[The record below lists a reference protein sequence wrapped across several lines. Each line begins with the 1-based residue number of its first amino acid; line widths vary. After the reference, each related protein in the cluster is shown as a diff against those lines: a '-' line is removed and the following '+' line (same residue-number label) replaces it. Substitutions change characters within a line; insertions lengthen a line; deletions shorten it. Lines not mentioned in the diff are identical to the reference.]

1 MPRRCAGFLDPSVGG
16 TRPCVFAPD
25 GLGGPAQANSSKAR
39 HCVLCSLDA
48 LAQAL
53 DSRAGK
59 GNLVRRLKRW
69 RRLGAP
75 TYEAAFEFG
84 SLLALPLHEQH
95 RLRQKAG
102 EATKLRRQT
111 SWLHKD
117 NQRLTHFLLGK
128 PIPGASPGMS
138 TSSQEYLQRKASS
151 YCDDGRL
158 HRIYMVYRKQEPF
171 ANIKSKC
178 QSRTYWRGR
187 LAIVRR
193 KRCAWWKARRTL
205 LAKYL
210 ASITRGPPFNSVGLK
225 WAMEEGMLQAGAQV
239 PLPTPHY
246 CQSQATWYLTTTGDS
261 MYFERF
267 REKICP
273 QGQLDS
279 AVCTINNA
287 LGREESWI
295 DQGDAQKHLEEK
307 GYEWYR
313 HMIQNGVIFSPL
325 WVSSN
330 LERLGFK
337 LQMWRRQEPEWPPG
351 VTSLLQIRGDR
362 RTYKEY
368 WVALKSCNSEIYLL
382 DSFRST
388 PVVLSNWKR
397 ALEAHPTYALVQL

>member
-1 MPRRCAGFLDPSVGG
+1 
-16 TRPCVFAPD
+16 
-25 GLGGPAQANSSKAR
+25 
-39 HCVLCSLDA
+39 
-48 LAQAL
+48 
-53 DSRAGK
+53 
-59 GNLVRRLKRW
+59 
-69 RRLGAP
+69 
-75 TYEAAFEFG
+75 
-84 SLLALPLHEQH
+84 
-95 RLRQKAG
+95 
-102 EATKLRRQT
+102 
-111 SWLHKD
+111 
-117 NQRLTHFLLGK
+117 
-128 PIPGASPGMS
+128 
-138 TSSQEYLQRKASS
+138 
-151 YCDDGRL
+151 
-158 HRIYMVYRKQEPF
+158 
-171 ANIKSKC
+171 
-178 QSRTYWRGR
+178 
-187 LAIVRR
+187 
-193 KRCAWWKARRTL
+193 
-205 LAKYL
+205 
-210 ASITRGPPFNSVGLK
+210 
-225 WAMEEGMLQAGAQV
+225 
-239 PLPTPHY
+239 
-246 CQSQATWYLTTTGDS
+246 